1 MTDANPPPK
10 PTSKIIKYGGGFF
23 ALLFIL
29 FCIGFAISEP
39 WWKTLIGAIIIGGIW
54 KGWNDSKQAPAPQ
67 QSFDEERYGV
77 APRPAAAVK
86 SNTPL
91 ASAPTGEFF
100 HWPERGGEYAYSI
113 VGTSF
118 YQDALQKIA
127 GEHTG
132 KMARLHTIAHLV
144 PDPKNKYDDK
154 AVRVDIAGHTV
165 GHLSK
170 EDARSF
176 RRRLGAK
183 KIGPVTT
190 TCAAEVWG
198 GNTDRHGKEWG
209 YGVKLDI
216 KPFGW

>member
-1 MTDANPPPK
+1 MTDATPPTPK
-10 PTSKIIKYGGGFF
+10 TSKIIKYGGGFF
-23 ALLFIL
+23 ALI
-29 FCIGFAISEP
+29 FAIVAVRFVIVEP
-39 WWKTLIGAIIIGGIW
+39 WWMTLGAVIIIGGIW
-54 KGWNDSKQAPAPQ
+54 KGWTESKQAPTPK

-77 APRPAAAVK
+77 APSPTSAAKPKTMPASV
-86 SNTPL
+86 
-91 ASAPTGEFF
+91 PTGECF
-100 HWPERGGEYAYSI
+100 HWPELGGFEYSI

-118 YQDALQKIA
+118 YQDALQEIA
-127 GEHTG
+127 GEHPG
-132 KMARLHTIAHLV
+132 KMARVRTIAHLI
-144 PDPKNKYDDK
+144 PDPKNKFDDK

-183 KIGPVTT
+183 KIGPNTT

-198 GNTDRHGKEWG
+198 GNVDRSGKEWG

>member
-1 MTDANPPPK
+1 MTNANLPPK
-10 PTSKIIKYGGGFF
+10 KTSRIIKYGGGFF
-23 ALLFIL
+23 ALIFAIVA
-29 FCIGFAISEP
+29 IGFVITEP
-39 WWKTLIGAIIIGGIW
+39 WWKTLIAAMVIGGIW
-54 KGWNDSKQAPAPQ
+54 KGWTEMPAPQ
-67 QSFDEERYGV
+67 SKQSFDEERYGV
-77 APRPAAAVK
+77 APRPP
-86 SNTPL
+86 TP
-91 ASAPTGEFF
+91 ASAPAGEFF
-100 HWPERGGEYAYSI
+100 HWPELGGFEYNI

-118 YQDALQKIA
+118 YQDALQKVA
-127 GEHTG
+127 GDHTG
-132 KMARLHTIAHLV
+132 KMARVRTIAHLV
-144 PDPKNKYDDK
+144 PDPKNPHDDK

-165 GHLSK
+165 GHLSR

-183 KIGPVTT
+183 KIGPNTT